1 MGIVKNRTIGLQLA
15 SFELSDAVGGID
27 SGELWVRAVRFRDI
41 VTAEFERRC
50 RQNARYSL
58 RGFALALGVHHATLS
73 RLINSNRRIQDA
85 TISAVG
91 RRLGLTSA
99 QIVALVGRE
108 DIAAVSVAIARPA
121 FRADSR
127 WLASITGISL
137 DRVNIALQSL
147 LCAGRL
153 RMLTATQWLLVY
165 DEGAMR
171 NG

>member
-1 MGIVKNRTIGLQLA
+1 M
-15 SFELSDAVGGID
+15 
-27 SGELWVRAVRFRDI
+27 RFRDI
-41 VTAEFERRC
+41 VTAEFERRR

-91 RRLGLTSA
+91 PRLGLTSA

-153 RMLTATQWLLVY
+153 RMLTSTRWLLVY
-165 DEGAMR
+165 NRGAMR